1 MKALLFAALLA
12 PALASAQ
19 VQASATF
26 SIDLP
31 IVLPQLVII
40 EPGIRVV
47 PGIDVEVFQV
57 DGVFWT
63 QRDGRWYRSKSH
75 RGGWVY
81 VDRGIP
87 PGLRRMPPGKYKRWR
102 PAPAARMDDR
112 GGRDRHGGRHDD
124 HGRDHDDRGGKHKD
138 GRKHG
143 KRD

>member
-1 MKALLFAALLA
+1 MKALLLVALLA

-19 VQASATF
+19 VQASASF

-57 DGVFWT
+57 DGFYWT
-63 QRDGRWYRSKSH
+63 QREGRWYRSKSH

-81 VDRGIP
+81 MDRGVP
-87 PGLRRMPPGKYKRWR
+87 PGLRRMPPGKYKRWK

-112 GGRDRHGGRHDD
+112 GGRDRHEGHD
-124 HGRDHDDRGGKHKD
+124 RHDDRGGKHK
-138 GRKHG
+138 GGKKHG